1 LPVSP
6 DFATVVASCQLIL
19 RRAAHDDWP
28 AESLE
33 QFLQQVRGTGVLR
46 SSRQVAGSKALAVV
60 VAAHLAWPAGVTG
73 WLVGYVPVWLVG
85 SKKCRPRYRK
95 PSSRCGVLSGERF
108 AAQTSCIHRA
118 CPHRRLLMAL
128 VVSAGAGVSRWGAQV
143 HEVMRRKSVPTQE
156 LDGFNW
162 RVDVKTTSRRS
173 SQINEPS
180 AVLEFATSDQGTQ
193 TGVVRCEA
201 DREMVASVLQGIAT
215 IKANIA
221 KLSS

>member
-1 LPVSP
+1 
-6 DFATVVASCQLIL
+6 
-19 RRAAHDDWP
+19 
-28 AESLE
+28 
-33 QFLQQVRGTGVLR
+33 
-46 SSRQVAGSKALAVV
+46 
-60 VAAHLAWPAGVTG
+60 
-73 WLVGYVPVWLVG
+73 
-85 SKKCRPRYRK
+85 
-95 PSSRCGVLSGERF
+95 
-108 AAQTSCIHRA
+108 
-118 CPHRRLLMAL
+118 
-128 VVSAGAGVSRWGAQV
+128 
-143 HEVMRRKSVPTQE
+143 MRRKSVPTQE